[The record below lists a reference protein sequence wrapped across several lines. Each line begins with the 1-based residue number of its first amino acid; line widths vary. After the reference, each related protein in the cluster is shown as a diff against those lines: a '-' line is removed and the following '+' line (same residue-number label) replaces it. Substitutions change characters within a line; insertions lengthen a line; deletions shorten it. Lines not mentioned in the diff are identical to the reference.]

1 MSDAGKAVFLSYASQ
16 DAAAATKICEALR
29 AAGVEVW
36 FDQSE
41 LRGGDT
47 WDAKIRRQI
56 RECALFVPVISANT
70 QARGEGYFRLE
81 WKLAVDRSHLMA
93 DDAPFLFP
101 VVIDDTPD
109 GGARVPDKFREV
121 QWTRLNV
128 KDTPETLAVRVSKLL
143 GGGVAEV
150 GDRGRE
156 TGDRGQ
162 ATGKRRQPA
171 WAPVVWTVVGVVF
184 ALYYGLFP
192 LWKSLR
198 SHESKPPAEV
208 PAAVEGGTKA
218 ATPPMSEARQLA
230 ARARAMSLDK
240 YDSTAEDFAA
250 AESLVKRALEL
261 DPNDAEVW
269 AVSSHLNFSFVSR
282 GFDHAPARTA
292 AARSQ
297 AERALSLD
305 PASIEGL
312 YALGRWQRDND
323 DPAVAV
329 ATFKKIIERD
339 PNHAGA
345 LSGLAWVYCLLDRV
359 DESAALYERVAA
371 LPGPTNA
378 ALARYTEFLLYFY
391 HGQFP
396 EADRCIRLSVAAQPS
411 ANSQA
416 MLAMLLLTWKGDADG
431 AARVL
436 GSGPTAIHN
445 EPRTIWTTALVQLC
459 QRAPEEALKTLD
471 RFSDD
476 YIQDNWF
483 NGPKG
488 YFVGRA
494 HAQAGRMEAAR
505 LAWESGLAVVDAR
518 LKTLPNT
525 RTLHLMRGELLA
537 WLGQTNEAL
546 REARTAA
553 ELARSGQ
560 VAWFNS
566 EARIYAVLGRADDAL
581 PLLEKFRAAPVG
593 KFVGWPLTP
602 GLLRLDPL
610 WDKLRDDPRFQ
621 KLLVDAPAT
630 EAVEAPPRDWP
641 KDPELKRAMTLLDS
655 PEAISTDVS
664 LAEDMVKGVLAVRPV
679 DAEATTAMARVQ
691 SYYLLRGYDRTEE
704 RIALT
709 KNYAQRAIA
718 LAPDEPEALEAMGTY
733 LYQQGI
739 ELPRAEALFRRA
751 IALTPQE
758 PRVWRMLDNALF
770 QDRTINRVDAMASAL
785 RTAERFPRDALVQY
799 EMGRHYRDG
808 GNLEKAEEYFQRAV
822 DLGPVPN
829 AVIGLARFRLFAHGD
844 VAGMRALLDQV
855 PEKYRGADRAVFT
868 EFIYA
873 SVMGQPERGLE
884 ALRALPE
891 AWVIDWDYAGP
902 TSLLTAEL
910 LLMQGNKAELAR
922 LKFTEALAELG
933 RHKVDI
939 SGNFSTTWLE
949 PWILMR
955 LGRME
960 EARARNAVDIAGY
973 ARPFRLNLG
982 TNWWFSPIPAN
993 LLIGDRA
1000 TALALIREAR
1010 DFQYGRAI
1018 IRNAFHY
1025 DPRMAPWRDDAEINA
1040 LLAEPAPATGAQKTG
1055 DRGQESGGT
1064 KAGGK

>member
-1 MSDAGKAVFLSYASQ
+1 MSDASKAVFLSYASQ

-93 DDAPFLFP
+93 DDAHFLFP

-109 GGARVPDKFREV
+109 AGARVPDKFRDV

-143 GGGVAEV
+143 GAGMEAGRPRPAERDEGVASP
-150 GDRGRE
+150 RE
-156 TGDRGQ
+156 KSRPVWLRT
-162 ATGKRRQPA
+162 A
-171 WAPVVWTVVGVVF
+171 WMVFGLIF
-184 ALYYGLFP
+184 ALYYGLLP

-198 SHESKPPAEV
+198 SHESKPSSAA
-208 PAAVEGGTKA
+208 PAAAV
-218 ATPPMSEARQLA
+218 PPALSPSNGLSEARQLA

-261 DPNDAEVW
+261 DPNDAEIW

-282 GFDHAPARTA
+282 GFDHSPSRTA
-292 AARSQ
+292 IARSQ

-305 PASIEGL
+305 PSSVEGL

-323 DPAVAV
+323 DPAVAE
-329 ATFKKIIERD
+329 ATFKKILERD

-345 LSGLAWVYCLLDRV
+345 LSGLAWIYSQLDRV
-359 DESAALYERVAA
+359 DESAALYERSAV
-371 LPGPTNA
+371 LPGPGNNA
-378 ALARYTEFLLYFY
+378 ALSRYLEFLLYF
-391 HGQFP
+391 HRARFD
-396 EADRCIRLSVAAQPS
+396 EADRCIRQSIAAQPS

-436 GSGPTAIHN
+436 DSGPTSMHS

-459 QRAPEEALKTLD
+459 QRAPEAALKTLD

-505 LAWESGLAVVDAR
+505 LAWEAGLAVVDAR
-518 LKTLPNT
+518 LKIAPNT
-525 RTLHLMRGELLA
+525 RILHLMRGELLA

-553 ELARSGQ
+553 ELARPAS

-566 EARIYAVLGRADDAL
+566 EARIYAALGRADDAL

-593 KFVGWPLTP
+593 QNVGWPLTP
-602 GLLRLDPL
+602 ALLRLDPL

-621 KLLVDAPAT
+621 KLLVDAAPA
-630 EAVEAPPRDWP
+630 EAADVTPRDWP
-641 KDPELKRAMTLLDS
+641 KDPELKRAMKLLDS
-655 PEAISTDVS
+655 PEAIGTDVA
-664 LAEDMVKGVLAVRPV
+664 LAEDMVKSVLATRPV

-691 SYYLLRGYDRTEE
+691 TYYLLRGFDRTDE
-704 RIALT
+704 RIAQA
-709 KNYAQRAIA
+709 KSYAQRALA
-718 LAPDEPEALEAMGTY
+718 LAPDEPEAFEAMGTY
-733 LYQQGI
+733 LVQQGI
-739 ELPRAEALFRRA
+739 EVPRAEALFRRA
-751 IALTPQE
+751 LALTPQD
-758 PRVWRMLDNALF
+758 PRVSRMLDNALF
-770 QDRTINRVDAMASAL
+770 QDRAINRADAMASAL

-844 VAGMRALLDQV
+844 VAGMRALLDQL
-855 PEKYRGADRAVFT
+855 PEKYRGADRAVIT

-873 SVMGQPERGLE
+873 SVVGQPDRGLA

-891 AWVIDWDYAGP
+891 AWVIDWDYTGP

-910 LLMQGNKAELAR
+910 LLMQGNKADLAR

-973 ARPFRLNLG
+973 ARPFRLSLG
-982 TNWWFSPIPAN
+982 TNWWFNPIPAN
-993 LLIGDRA
+993 LLIGERA

-1018 IRNAFHY
+1018 IRNAFHF

-1040 LLAEPAPATGAQKTG
+1040 LLAEPEDRGQKTG
-1055 DRGQESGGT
+1055 DGEP
-1064 KAGGK
+1064 KPPKK